1 MLGYDGDG
9 DGRGHGDGDA
19 NNHDDVVVVT
29 FWDTSPKELNLGGKK
44 LHSEG
49 FLGQKRYENR

>member
-1 MLGYDGDG
+1 MLGYDGD
-9 DGRGHGDGDA
+9 GDGDA
-19 NNHDDVVVVT
+19 NNHDDVVVVA
-29 FWDTSPKELNLGGKK
+29 FWDTSSKELNLGGKK